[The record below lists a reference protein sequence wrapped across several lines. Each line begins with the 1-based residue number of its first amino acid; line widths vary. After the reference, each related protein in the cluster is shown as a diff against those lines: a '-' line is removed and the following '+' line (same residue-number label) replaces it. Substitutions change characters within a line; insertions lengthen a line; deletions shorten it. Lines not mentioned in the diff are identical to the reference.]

1 MRQEF
6 GKFYEENRED
16 LLGDISSLIE
26 IPSIATQSDDCSAP
40 FGKDVA
46 DCLKKI
52 LQRGD
57 EMGLKTEN
65 IGNYIGEIMLGEGK
79 HLIGILCHAD
89 VVDAGEGWET
99 EPFKGVIKDGEMYGR
114 GSIDDKG
121 PMVCCMYA
129 MKYIKENNLHPP
141 DFRLKMV
148 IGTDEEVEWN
158 SIARYLEGNPE
169 LPELSIVPDAN
180 FPVIFC
186 EKGLINADLSYPIAG
201 EDETETAEGVL
212 SLSEMSGGE
221 RANVVPTGARC
232 KISWQD
238 KSIDAGELMEEISA
252 HGEKLGIE
260 VNVCL
265 LGEMKISVEVK
276 GRAAHAMTPEK
287 GVNAISY
294 LMEILYLLTEGER
307 YCFAQQDLIR
317 KYHTYIG
324 LDYNGEK
331 MGIAWEDEASG
342 LMTVNVGLMKM
353 EDEMLIL
360 TMNIRYPVTKSFD
373 DVDGELKPL
382 TRALNGKLEYGVCMD
397 PIYFEK
403 DSEIVKTLMKVYQ
416 NTTGDM
422 DSQPISLGGA
432 TYARAI
438 PNAIAFGPVFPDQEE
453 LAHEANEH
461 YSVSDYERI
470 TEIYANALLELCKT
484 IK

>member
-1 MRQEF
+1 MKREF
-6 GKFYEENRED
+6 EKFYEENRGA
-16 LLGDISSLIE
+16 LLGDISALIE

-46 DCLKKI
+46 DCLAKI
-52 LQRGD
+52 LQRGE
-57 EMGLKTEN
+57 EMGLHTEN
-65 IGNYIGEIMLGEGK
+65 IGNYIGEITLGEGN

-99 EPFKGVIKDGEMYGR
+99 EPFKGIIKDGEMYGR

-129 MKYIKENNLHPP
+129 MKYIKENNLLPP

-158 SIARYLEGNPE
+158 SIARYLEGKPE
-169 LPELSIVPDAN
+169 LPEISIVPDAN

-186 EKGLINADLSYPIAG
+186 EKGLINADLSYPVIN
-201 EDETETAEGVL
+201 EGGAAKASL
-212 SLSEMSGGE
+212 SLQELCGGE

-232 KISWQD
+232 KISWTD
-238 KSIDAGELMEEISA
+238 ESIRAEKLIEEISA
-252 HGEKLGIE
+252 HAEKLGAE
-260 VNVCL
+260 TGVCL
-265 LGEMKISVEVK
+265 TKEGEVFVEVK

-287 GVNAISY
+287 GVNAISA
-294 LMEILYLLTEGER
+294 LMEILYLLSEGER
-307 YCFAQQDLIR
+307 YIFVQQNLIE

-324 LDYNGEK
+324 LDYNGER
-331 MGIAWEDEASG
+331 MGIGWEDEASG

-353 EDEMLIL
+353 EKDALTL
-360 TMNIRYPVTKSFD
+360 TMNIRYPVTKTFE
-373 DVDGELKPL
+373 DVDAKLKPL

-416 NTTGDM
+416 DATGDM
-422 DSQPISLGGA
+422 QSQPISLGGA

-461 YSVSDYERI
+461 YSVADYERI

>member
-6 GKFYEENRED
+6 SRFYEENRTD
-16 LLGDISSLIE
+16 LLEDIAALIAIPGVAGQTGD
-26 IPSIATQSDDCSAP
+26 CNAP
-40 FGKDVA
+40 FGYDVA
-46 DCLKKI
+46 RCLKKI
-52 LQRGD
+52 LQRGQ
-57 EMGLKTEN
+57 EMGLHTEN
-65 IGNYIGEIMLGEGK
+65 IGNYIGEIVLGEGE

-99 EPFKGVIKDGEMYGR
+99 EPFQGVIKEGKLYGR

-129 MKYIKENNLHPP
+129 MKYIKENNLLPSN
-141 DFRLKMV
+141 FRLKMV

-158 SIARYLEGNPE
+158 SIAKYLEGNPE
-169 LPELSIVPDAN
+169 LPEISIVPDAN

-186 EKGLINADLSYPIAG
+186 EKGLINADLSYPVIGEEATAG
-201 EDETETAEGVL
+201 GVL
-212 SLSEMSGGE
+212 SLSELSGGE
-221 RANVVPTGARC
+221 CANVVPCGARC
-232 KISWQD
+232 KISWKD
-238 KSIDAGELMEEISA
+238 KSIKAGELMKEIRAHADTLGVEANICLQEET
-252 HGEKLGIE
+252 
-260 VNVCL
+260 
-265 LGEMKISVEVK
+265 KISVEVK
-276 GRAAHAMTPEK
+276 GIAAHAMTPEK
-287 GVNAISY
+287 GINAISY
-294 LMEILYLLTEGER
+294 LMEILYLLTESER
-307 YCFAQQDLIR
+307 YGFAQQDLIE

-331 MGIAWEDEASG
+331 MDIAWEDEASG
-342 LMTVNVGLMKM
+342 LMTVNMGLMKI
-353 EDEMLIL
+353 ENEMMTL

-373 DVDGELKPL
+373 DVDAKLKAV
-382 TRALNGKLEYGVCMD
+382 TKALNGKLEYGVCMD

-422 DSQPISLGGA
+422 ESQPISLGGA

-453 LAHEANEH
+453 LAHEANEY
-461 YSVSDYERI
+461 YSIEDYEKI